1 MLTPTRLKNLP
12 KHRRHQNLT
21 LSGNTKIIIVTFILK
36 TIIHLPL
43 WLSRR
48 RNKFRRIEHLLAQA
62 RRKPTEYENSREE
75 TPSILDLSNAKTVR
89 RIVLK
94 FLYDVECPIYNNFCY
109 RIYLL
114 KRQLSFVFDH
124 FQKLTLKIIR

>member
-1 MLTPTRLKNLP
+1 MTPTRLKNLP

-62 RRKPTEYENSREE
+62 RRKPTEYKNSTE
-75 TPSILDLSNAKTVR
+75 KTLIISAL
-89 RIVLK
+89 RIERTVH
-94 FLYDVECPIYNNFCY
+94 YDF
-109 RIYLL
+109 
-114 KRQLSFVFDH
+114 
-124 FQKLTLKIIR
+124 LKIFYNVEDFI